1 MARAQAR
8 VRRSQEERSAETR
21 AKLLQATIECLYEH
35 GYAATTTIEIARRAG
50 LSRGAQLHHFPTKAE
65 LVTTAVERLLE
76 QRNEEF
82 REAFERLPVGVNR
95 AAEAVDLLWKIL
107 SGPTF
112 YAWLEVVLA
121 SRTDE
126 NLRRTVA
133 AMAARYVDTVNRTF
147 RELFRPHATPFV
159 DVAPMFAISLCQG
172 LALDRIVVGDD
183 RRITTTLEKFKLL
196 ANMVIP

>member
-1 MARAQAR
+1 VR

-21 AKLLQATIECLYEH
+21 AKLLQATIECLYEQ

-50 LSRGAQLHHFPTKAE
+50 VSRGAQLHHFPTKAE

-82 REAFERLPVGVNR
+82 REAFERLPAGANR
-95 AAEAVDLLWKIL
+95 ASEAVDLLWKIL
-107 SGPTF
+107 SGQTF

-147 RELFRPHATPFV
+147 RELFQPPPAATPFV
-159 DVAPMFAISLCQG
+159 DVAPMFAIALCQG

-183 RRITTTLEKFKLL
+183 RRITNTLEKFKLL
-196 ANMVIP
+196 ASMVIP